1 LLLAYTPS
9 VETTTRSN
17 STTSTPFQTTTA
29 EPGKGCPLNDYQW
42 CYYVP
47 RVQLWQYILASVI
60 ITIGFSICNVICY
73 SIFSKK
79 LGHRPQGTM
88 MGIFTSAGSL
98 ARAIGPITV
107 GFLYKEWGPR
117 VMFIFML
124 VFVLSSIISCIF
136 NYSRLYIEPEIPNDH
151 HDEENNINANGDDRL
166 NGNNNIAE

>member
-1 LLLAYTPS
+1 
-9 VETTTRSN
+9 
-17 STTSTPFQTTTA
+17 
-29 EPGKGCPLNDYQW
+29 
-42 CYYVP
+42 
-47 RVQLWQYILASVI
+47 
-60 ITIGFSICNVICY
+60 
-73 SIFSKK
+73 
-79 LGHRPQGTM
+79 M